1 MHTLKLDESEGEI
14 RTKERSQRG
23 KPRDRKEKER
33 NRERR
38 VRLWYLL
45 LIFMPPRG
53 GFAGGLL
60 PSAKE
65 VVLGRPLILK
75 PLATAP
81 PPPPPHLHR
90 DYEKGCVSAASLSLT
105 LSLSHPLLLLTAST
119 RLGRPVPL
127 RQISSSSTASA

>member
-1 MHTLKLDESEGEI
+1 MHTLKLDESKGEI
-14 RTKERSQRG
+14 QTKERRVYVE
-23 KPRDRKEKER
+23 DRAIEKR
-33 NRERR
+33 KRETVREH

-75 PLATAP
+75 PLSTAP

-90 DYEKGCVSAASLSLT
+90 ETTRRVASPPPLF

-127 RQISSSSTASA
+127 RQISSSSSASA

>member
-1 MHTLKLDESEGEI
+1 MENRAIEKRKRETA
-14 RTKERSQRG
+14 
-23 KPRDRKEKER
+23 DRH
-33 NRERR
+33 

-75 PLATAP
+75 PLSTAP

-90 DYEKGCVSAASLSLT
+90 DYEKGCVSAASLSRSISLSLFLTRSALLT
-105 LSLSHPLLLLTAST
+105 LRLL
-119 RLGRPVPL
+119 G
-127 RQISSSSTASA
+127 